1 MAEDDG
7 FKLIIKN
14 QSNTDRMIRAVVA
27 VILLVVSYTSGFD
40 STIGMMALAVAGV
53 LIFNAVSGNCYIYR
67 VLGINTCPVDL
78 KSEGFF
84 LWMKSTF

>member
-7 FKLIIKN
+7 FKLMITN

-40 STIGMMALAVAGV
+40 STIGMMGLAVAGV

-78 KSEGFF
+78 KSE
-84 LWMKSTF
+84 

>member
-7 FKLIIKN
+7 FKLMITN

-40 STIGMMALAVAGV
+40 STIGMMSLAVAGV
-53 LIFNAVSGNCYIYR
+53 LVFNAISGNCYVYR

-78 KSEGFF
+78 KSE
-84 LWMKSTF
+84 

>member
-1 MAEDDG
+1 MADGDG
-7 FKLIIKN
+7 FKLMITN
-14 QSNTDRMIRAVVA
+14 QSKTDRMIRAVVA

-40 STIGMMALAVAGV
+40 STIGMMALAIAGV

-78 KSEGFF
+78 KSE
-84 LWMKSTF
+84 

>member
-7 FKLIIKN
+7 FKLMITN
-14 QSNTDRMIRAVVA
+14 QSNTDRMIRAIVA

-40 STIGMMALAVAGV
+40 STIGMASLAVAGV
-53 LIFNAVSGNCYIYR
+53 LIFNVVSGNCYIYR

-78 KSEGFF
+78 KSE
-84 LWMKSTF
+84 

>member
-1 MAEDDG
+1 MADDDG
-7 FKLIIKN
+7 FKLIITN

-53 LIFNAVSGNCYIYR
+53 LIFNVVSGNCYIYR
-67 VLGINTCPVDL
+67 VLGINTCPVNM
-78 KSEGFF
+78 KSE
-84 LWMKSTF
+84 

>member
-7 FKLIIKN
+7 FKLMITN
-14 QSNTDRMIRAVVA
+14 QSNTDRMIRAIVA

-40 STIGMMALAVAGV
+40 STIGIMALAVAGV
-53 LIFNAVSGNCYIYR
+53 LIFNVVSGNCYIYR

-78 KSEGFF
+78 KSE
-84 LWMKSTF
+84 

>member
-7 FKLIIKN
+7 FKLMITN
-14 QSNTDRMIRAVVA
+14 QSNTDRMIRAIVA

-40 STIGMMALAVAGV
+40 STIGMAAIAVAGV
-53 LIFNAVSGNCYIYR
+53 LIFNVVSGNCYIYR

-78 KSEGFF
+78 KSE
-84 LWMKSTF
+84 

>member
-1 MAEDDG
+1 MADDDG
-7 FKLIIKN
+7 FKLMITN

-53 LIFNAVSGNCYIYR
+53 LIFNVVSGNCYIYR
-67 VLGINTCPVDL
+67 VLGINTCPVDI
-78 KSEGFF
+78 KSE
-84 LWMKSTF
+84 

>member
-7 FKLIIKN
+7 FKLIITN

-53 LIFNAVSGNCYIYR
+53 LVFNVVSGNCYIYR
-67 VLGINTCPVDL
+67 MLGINTCPVDL
-78 KSEGFF
+78 KSE
-84 LWMKSTF
+84 